1 MSSKELG
8 LRDSAVGKH
17 MHGWIPLL
25 IQPLTDVLN
34 ESKDPFLIL
43 HEILGGLLFVHSVTW
58 DNLSYSFPSLLGT
71 GYNIISNNVLIYSAV
86 NCTPIIVYIIE

>member
-1 MSSKELG
+1 M
-8 LRDSAVGKH
+8 GKH